1 MCAIINAP
9 SFQASHL
16 LIHHFI
22 FVLLSLL
29 LLFFLFWF
37 CCLCFYSSSP
47 VENGWWFCVF
57 MDEFETLRGWSRDSG
72 WRWFCCVFME
82 EFWWRKQAQIFSLL
96 FKQFNEAFN
105 MKKENL
111 FLVVFE
117 KEKDLE
123 SILLKSTIAQAVESH
138 CDEVIWWPS
147 NKSLIIWNVIYVT
160 SYVVK

>member
-1 MCAIINAP
+1 MCNNQCP
-9 SFQASHL
+9 KLSSLSSPHSSFYFRSVLSASSL
-16 LIHHFI
+16 LFVL
-22 FVLLSLL
+22 VLLSLL
-29 LLFFLFWF
+29 LLFFSCRKWMMVLWI
-37 CCLCFYSSSP
+37 YGRIWNSSWLKYGKG
-47 VENGWWFCVF
+47 VK
-57 MDEFETLRGWSRDSG
+57 
-72 WRWFCCVFME
+72 
-82 EFWWRKQAQIFSLL
+82 FWWRKQAQIFSLL